1 METSSKSHSH
11 DDASESYSGKLAQG
25 EAEAELRYVY
35 MQSMFQEVYQRLRR
49 EKAFRGE
56 AESRFL
62 VEPGKKRREIRPEI
76 SSSSTREQR
85 VLGIMDSTFHEYVER
100 FQQKAGSSAS
110 YFASYEDNLRQ
121 VFDAIS
127 ASLQSSRKESAY
139 NEGELTQMTKE
150 LLSYVRVEDMRLQI
164 RVFRDMEK
172 ARVQLKAEKT
182 RLTNKLTD
190 AVKRH
195 FSLQERLEMG
205 GSDEGLSREDI
216 RSLDM
221 EIAQIWERML
231 DMRAEMFEMETG
243 SFRAAVKKLP
253 SLEQRVEEIVGKL
266 VKDKNSRLVSML
278 LCDC

>member
-1 METSSKSHSH
+1 
-11 DDASESYSGKLAQG
+11 
-25 EAEAELRYVY
+25 
-35 MQSMFQEVYQRLRR
+35 
-49 EKAFRGE
+49 
-56 AESRFL
+56 
-62 VEPGKKRREIRPEI
+62 
-76 SSSSTREQR
+76 
-85 VLGIMDSTFHEYVER
+85 
-100 FQQKAGSSAS
+100 
-110 YFASYEDNLRQ
+110 
-121 VFDAIS
+121 
-127 ASLQSSRKESAY
+127 
-139 NEGELTQMTKE
+139 MTKE